1 MNELMHVMQR
11 QVDASDAICGTWMV
25 IQVILLD

>member
-1 MNELMHVMQR
+1 MYVMQEPI
-11 QVDASDAICGTWMV
+11 DAYYAGVIFEGTWMV